1 MTEYM
6 ITIDGGTTR
15 TRLCLW
21 KRDRLVDIVRADVG
35 ARTCAVNG
43 DTMIWKQTI
52 HRMMTEVM
60 ERNSIT
66 DEDIASIV
74 ASGMLTCNLG
84 ICEVP
89 HLTAPVRLSDYPG
102 QMVRSTVPEV
112 TEHEIYFVPG
122 LKNYA
127 GAPIRGDGIRNFD
140 IMRGEETEVFG
151 LIQRYGTGQ
160 DTVFVLPGS
169 HNKYIYV
176 SADGVLCGCKTTLS
190 GELIEAVT
198 MNTILADSLEK
209 RFMSAEEYDFS
220 CMRQGYRDAMEE
232 GLTRALF
239 LVRLQD
245 LFTETDGGGIRSYLL
260 GAVLAG
266 DVELLKKSRLFDDN
280 GDLRIIIA
288 GSSPVCRAFYD
299 LLTADEDF
307 PHVELAP
314 DGEYP
319 LAALEARYLYEKR
332 EEKQGER

>member
-1 MTEYM
+1 MAEYM
-6 ITIDGGTTR
+6 VTIDGGTTR

-21 KRDRLVDIVRADVG
+21 KGEELADTVRADVG

-52 HRMMTEVM
+52 RRMLTEIL
-60 ERNSIT
+60 ERNCVEETSIG
-66 DEDIASIV
+66 AVV

-89 HLTAPVRLSDYPG
+89 HLTAPVRLKDYPR

-112 TEHEIYFVPG
+112 TEHEIFFVPG
-122 LKNYA
+122 LKNHA
-127 GAPIRGDGIRNFD
+127 GAPMRGDELRDFD

-151 LIQRYGTGQ
+151 LIRRYGTGQ

-220 CMRQGYRDAMEE
+220 CLRRGYRDAMEE
-232 GLTRALF
+232 GLTRTLF
-239 LVRLQD
+239 LVRLQE
-245 LFTETDGGGIRSYLL
+245 LFTETSGGGMRSYLL

-266 DVELLKKSRLFDDN
+266 DVEFLKKSRLPDGN
-280 GDLRIIIA
+280 GDVRIIIA

-299 LLTADEDF
+299 LLTADGDF
-307 PHVELAP
+307 PHVELDA
-314 DGEYP
+314 DEAYP
-319 LAALEARYLYEKR
+319 LAALGARYLYEQR
-332 EEKQGER
+332 EEQ